1 MIRDDLTLRQLE
13 AVTNVERN
21 VLVLGGPGTGKTTTA
36 LWAARETLECPDA
49 QPWHRVLFLT
59 FSRTAV
65 SQIAKRAP
73 TVFSGGGN
81 RIEISTF
88 HGFAWRV
95 LRLFGRYAGHGP
107 RLPELQ
113 SVARAKLFGKQR
125 DKLTYDDL
133 LPEAVKCFRSETVCR
148 LFADRWPLVICD
160 EFQDTDDQQW
170 ELLRQLHERAR
181 LMLLGDANQMIYT
194 FRRRDGVSERRLAD
208 ARAAADHVVE
218 LEAASHRDP
227 SGAIPAMAESVRRRI
242 FDSEAVALAVADNRL
257 TIIDNVQDAGVLDTL
272 RDQINRLRGS
282 GHKSIGVFAHSN
294 ESVAVLAGEMAE
306 ANINHVLVGIPEAH
320 AEALNAMATLCE
332 FAVGEADDRAARVG
346 LATYLTS
353 CTRGSSAPLV
363 AVNLARGGRLPAEL
377 ENRVAESFDA
387 VRSAAGGTLGEL
399 LGPLY
404 RTWEALGIT
413 SGRRPWRRAVQDM
426 TTITRSFA
434 SKPADVALVAQLRQL
449 VDRRRPHAMFEVEHG
464 AGSEILLMNFH
475 QTKGREADAVILV
488 YRDGDY
494 LADRNDVEPFEDPSR
509 VLFVS
514 LTRARRSVV
523 VLLPANPHPLIAGF
537 QIWA

>member
-1 MIRDDLTLRQLE
+1 MTRDDLTPKQLE
-13 AVTNVERN
+13 AVTAVERN

-36 LWAARETLECPDA
+36 LWAAREILESADA

-73 TVFSGGGN
+73 TVFSGGGS

-95 LRLFGRYAGHGP
+95 LRLFGRYSGHG
-107 RLPELQ
+107 RALPELQ
-113 SVARAKLFGKQR
+113 SASRAKLFGKQR

-133 LPEAVKCFRSETVCR
+133 LPEAIKCSRSETVCR

-170 ELLRQLHERAR
+170 ELLRLLHERAR

-208 ARAAADHVVE
+208 ARAAANRVVE

-227 SGAIPAMAESVRRRI
+227 SGAIPAMAESVRQRI
-242 FDSEAVALAVADNRL
+242 FDDEAVVLAVADNRL
-257 TIIDNVQDAGVLDTL
+257 TIVGNVQDADLLDTL
-272 RDQINRLRGS
+272 RDHINRLRGS
-282 GHKSIGVFAHSN
+282 GHGSIGVFAHSN
-294 ESVAVLAGEMAE
+294 ESVAVLAAEMAA
-306 ANINHVLVGIPEAH
+306 ANLNHVLVGIPEAH

-332 FAVGEADDRAARVG
+332 SAVGEADDRAARVG

-353 CTRGSSAPLV
+353 CTRGSNAPIV
-363 AVNLARGGRLPAEL
+363 AVSLARGGRLPAEL
-377 ENRVAESFDA
+377 EDRVVDALDA
-387 VRSAAGGTLGEL
+387 VRGAAGGTLGEL
-399 LGPLY
+399 LESVY
-404 RTWEALGIT
+404 RTWETLGIT

-426 TTITRSFA
+426 TTITRSLA
-434 SKPADVALVAQLRQL
+434 GKPADAAVVAQLRQL
-449 VDRRRPHAMFEVEHG
+449 VDRRRPHAMFEVEQSG
-464 AGSEILLMNFH
+464 GSDIQLMNFH

-488 YRDGDY
+488 YREGDY
-494 LADRNDVEPFEDPSR
+494 LADKKDREPFEDPSR

-523 VLLPANPHPLIAGF
+523 VVLPQNPHPVIAPF
-537 QIWA
+537 QMWV